1 MSSNAEVIVPNLV
14 WSAGRTAE
22 AIRTAA
28 VACLCSA
35 LQEKPDEPDMT
46 MNMVSKDNNGGGDN
60 TAQVKIKL
68 NLKQIFFNLYI
79 IVWKIKIKNIEK
91 KSSRGELNWQTKGSE
106 PLKLS
111 ENGFGDT
118 GCS

>member
-1 MSSNAEVIVPNLV
+1 MYIVRFQNEPSKIALIFSHLEIIVPNLV

-68 NLKQIFFNLYI
+68 TLKQKNVHNLNI
-79 IVWKIKIKNIEK
+79 IV
-91 KSSRGELNWQTKGSE
+91 
-106 PLKLS
+106 
-111 ENGFGDT
+111 
-118 GCS
+118 